1 MRGFVIPTLKAIGL
15 GSENLIGHFDEMFS
29 ANFSGRTE
37 SVAKDPW
44 QVPEDLEA
52 WVNEGA

>member
-1 MRGFVIPTLKAIGL
+1 VIPTLKAIGL
-15 GSENLIGHFDEMFS
+15 GSPNMIAHFDEMFRVNLS
-29 ANFSGRTE
+29 DRTN
-37 SVAKDPW
+37 SVASDPW